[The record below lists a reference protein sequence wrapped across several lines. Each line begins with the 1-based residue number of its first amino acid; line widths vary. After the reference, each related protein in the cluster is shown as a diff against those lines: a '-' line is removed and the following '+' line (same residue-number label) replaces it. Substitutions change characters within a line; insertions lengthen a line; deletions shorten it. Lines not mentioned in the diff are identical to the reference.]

1 MHEQRYLQ
9 YKNFNKQAK
18 VPKYIT
24 KRQLKILVTAF
35 VCLKTRENDV
45 TCNILSLK
53 FESIPASTTHST
65 VHKFF
70 LSIIFLTIERLR

>member
-18 VPKYIT
+18 VLKYIT

-45 TCNILSLK
+45 CNILGLK